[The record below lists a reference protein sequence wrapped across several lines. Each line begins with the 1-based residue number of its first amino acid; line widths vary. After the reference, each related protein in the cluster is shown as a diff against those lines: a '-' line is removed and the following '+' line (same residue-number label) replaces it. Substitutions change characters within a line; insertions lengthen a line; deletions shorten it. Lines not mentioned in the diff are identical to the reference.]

1 MATAVRRAAVR
12 AIAAARRLVR
22 VLAAPALV
30 AAVVVVPAGG
40 VPTIASAQPDRSK
53 GAPIRLAM
61 IEAFSGPF
69 ANTGDAVARNLTFAV
84 ERINARG
91 GVALPA
97 GRRPLQ
103 LLTFDSKGQVEE
115 ALLMFRRAM
124 DQQVDFVLQGNSSA
138 VAAALIDAVNRHN
151 ERNPRQRTLFL
162 NYSAVDP
169 SLTNERCSPWH
180 FRFDAHVEM
189 RMAALVEALTEDRSA
204 QRIYLLN
211 QDYSFGREVA
221 ENARRMVTA
230 RLPHTRIVGDEL
242 HPVGRVRDF
251 APYVEKIKAS
261 GADTVITGNWGND
274 LTLLVRASREAG
286 LTASFYTFYGNG
298 LGVPATIGEAGVG
311 RVRAVAEWHPNAPP
325 EAMEQVYQDFRRRY
339 PEPRN
344 DYFQARAVVMLE
356 MLARAIQMAGTDEPL
371 AVARALSGMAYGPA
385 EGNPL
390 GITLMRG
397 EDHQLIG
404 PLVVSVMQRQGSP
417 GVAFDVEGSG
427 FGFRSELAV
436 RPSASARPT
445 SCRMAWPA
453 S

>member
-1 MATAVRRAAVR
+1 MAAVVRRLAGRLYATG
-12 AIAAARRLVR
+12 RRLFLVR
-22 VLAAPALV
+22 TVLV
-30 AAVVVVPAGG
+30 AALFIAAVVP
-40 VPTIASAQPDRSK
+40 TTASAQTDRSK

-69 ANTGDAVARNLTFAV
+69 ANTGDAVARNLTFAI

-91 GVALPA
+91 GVALGA
-97 GRRPLQ
+97 DRRPLQ

-115 ALLMFRRAM
+115 ALLMFRRAA
-124 DQQVDFVLQGNSSA
+124 DQQVGFILQGNSSA

-151 ERNPRQRTLFL
+151 ERNPRNRALFL

-169 SLTNERCSPWH
+169 ALTNERCSPWH

-189 RMAALVEALTEDRSA
+189 RMAALVEALSEDRA
-204 QRIYLLN
+204 VQRIYLLN

-230 RLPHTRIVGDEL
+230 RLPQARIVAEEL

-261 GADTVITGNWGND
+261 GADTIITGNWGND
-274 LTLLVRASREAG
+274 LTLLVRAAREAG
-286 LTASFYTFYGNG
+286 LSASFYTFYGNG

-311 RVRAVAEWHPNAPP
+311 RVRAVAEWHPNAAP
-325 EAMEQVYQDFRRRY
+325 ESMEQVYRDFRRRY

-344 DYFQARAVVMLE
+344 DYFQARTVVMLE
-356 MLARAIQMAGTDEPL
+356 MLVRAIEKAGTDEPL
-371 AVARALSGMAYGPA
+371 AVARALSGMAFGPA

-390 GITLMRG
+390 GSAVMRAD
-397 EDHQLIG
+397 DHQLIG
-404 PLVVSVMQRQGSP
+404 PLVVSVMQKQGSP
-417 GVAFDVEGSG
+417 GVLFDVEGSG
-427 FGFRSELAV
+427 FGFRSELAI

-445 SCRMAWPA
+445 TCRMAWPP

>member
-1 MATAVRRAAVR
+1 MPIAVRRAAGRVFMAAGR
-12 AIAAARRLVR
+12 RVLVHAAR
-22 VLAAPALV
+22 ALV
-30 AAVVVVPAGG
+30 AVFVAAGG
-40 VPTIASAQPDRSK
+40 GALAPAAAQTERVK

-69 ANTGDAVARNLTFAV
+69 ANTGDAVARNLTFAI

-97 GRRPLQ
+97 GKRPLQ

-115 ALLMFRRAM
+115 ALVMYRRAM
-124 DQQVDFVLQGNSSA
+124 DLNVGFVLQGNSSA
-138 VAAALIDAVNRHN
+138 VAAALIDAMNRHN
-151 ERNPRQRTLFL
+151 ERNPEQRALFL

-189 RMAALVEALTEDRSA
+189 RMAALVEALAEDRSVR
-204 QRIYLLN
+204 RIYLLN

-221 ENARRMVTA
+221 ENARRMVAA
-230 RLPHTRIVGDEL
+230 RLPQAQIVGEEL

-286 LTASFYTFYGNG
+286 LKASFYTFYGNG

-311 RVRAVAEWHPNAPP
+311 RVHAVAEWHPNAPP
-325 EAMEQVYQDFRRRY
+325 EAMEQVYREFRRRY

-344 DYFQARAVVMLE
+344 DYFQARTVVMLE
-356 MLARAIQMAGTDEPL
+356 MLARAIEKAGTDEPM
-371 AVARALSGMAYGPA
+371 AVARALSGMSYGPA

-390 GITLMRG
+390 GSALMRAA
-397 EDHQLIG
+397 DHQLIG
-404 PLVVSVMQRQGSP
+404 PLVVSEMQKQGSP
-417 GVAFDVEGSG
+417 GVVFDVEGSG
-427 FGFRSELAV
+427 FGFRSELAI

-445 SCRMAWPA
+445 TCRMAWPA

>member
-1 MATAVRRAAVR
+1 
-12 AIAAARRLVR
+12 
-22 VLAAPALV
+22 
-30 AAVVVVPAGG
+30 
-40 VPTIASAQPDRSK
+40 
-53 GAPIRLAM
+53 M

-69 ANTGDAVARNLTFAV
+69 ANTGDAVARNLTFAI

-124 DQQVDFVLQGNSSA
+124 DQQVEFVLQGNSSA

-189 RMAALVEALTEDRSA
+189 RMAALVEALTEDRSVR
-204 QRIYLLN
+204 RIYLLN

-230 RLPHTRIVGDEL
+230 RLPNSRIVGEEL

-325 EAMEQVYQDFRRRY
+325 EADGAGL
-339 PEPRN
+339 PRLPPPLPRSAERLLPG
-344 DYFQARAVVMLE
+344 ARGRH
-356 MLARAIQMAGTDEPL
+356 ARDAGAGDRNGRNG
-371 AVARALSGMAYGPA
+371 RAAGRGASPVRNGLRSGRGQSAGQRPDA
-385 EGNPL
+385 E
-390 GITLMRG
+390 
-397 EDHQLIG
+397 
-404 PLVVSVMQRQGSP
+404 
-417 GVAFDVEGSG
+417 
-427 FGFRSELAV
+427 
-436 RPSASARPT
+436 
-445 SCRMAWPA
+445 
-453 S
+453 